1 VSKPDITSRADI
13 ENLVNSFYAKVQSDN
28 LLAPVFSRV
37 DWPKHL
43 PIMYSFWTFALLGEI
58 GYKSNMVQ
66 KHLALPIQHEHF
78 ARWLA
83 LFNSTVD
90 ENFSGEK
97 AEEAKSRAYSMA
109 VVIQVKMGL
118 FQ

>member
-1 VSKPDITSRADI
+1 MSRPDITLPEQI
-13 ENLVNSFYAKVQSDN
+13 EQLVDLFYDKVKSDP
-28 LLAPVFSRV
+28 LLAPLFSHV

-43 PIMYSFWTFALLGEI
+43 PIMYGFWKFALLGEI

-66 KHLALPIQHEHF
+66 KHLALPLQPEHF

-83 LFNSTVD
+83 LFNKTVD

-118 FQ
+118 V